1 MSRLFLVAGEASG
14 DLHGSLL
21 ARALKDIEPEIEL
34 AGVGGAAMEA
44 AGVDLVYRSEEMAVT
59 GLWEVLRHLPRL
71 ARLLK
76 RLDSWLREYRPDALI
91 AIDYPDFNIR
101 LAARAKGAGVPV
113 VYYISPQVWA
123 WRQGRIAQL
132 AKWVRRMIVIFPFE
146 EEIYRSRSV
155 PVTYVGHPLVDRTC
169 PSRSK
174 AEVRRSLGLQV
185 EEHLIVLLPGSRS
198 SEVERILPVLLDT
211 RERLLGRK
219 DLRWVIA
226 MAPGLEARSKKRLGR
241 LRVNSDIVVRSGET
255 IDLLFAA
262 DLAITAS
269 GTATLEAALL
279 GTPMIVVYRLHPLT
293 WHLARRLVRVDH
305 VAMANI
311 LAGERVVPEFLQSR
325 VRPDL
330 LADEVV
336 RWIDDPSLRDRTGQ
350 RLLEAAASLGEG
362 GASRRAAETIFKE
375 IRSL

>member
-1 MSRLFLVAGEASG
+1 
-14 DLHGSLL
+14 
-21 ARALKDIEPEIEL
+21 
-34 AGVGGAAMEA
+34 MEA
-44 AGVDLVYRSEEMAVT
+44 PGVDLVYRSEEMAET

-91 AIDYPDFNIR
+91 PIDYPDFNIR

-185 EEHLIVLLPGSRS
+185 GEHLIVLLPGSRS